1 MGITHQVY
9 AMKLNEN
16 EPLMKRRKHINA
28 VETEGLLAF
37 GIKSESDLECWSD
50 GCRRKGGRSMV

>member
-1 MGITHQVY
+1 VGITHQVN

-28 VETEGLLAF
+28 VETEGLLA
-37 GIKSESDLECWSD
+37 
-50 GCRRKGGRSMV
+50 